1 MYRLLFV
8 FILTLFGFS
17 ILSCQKVEEPE
28 QEVIVVRI
36 PPLTDPD
43 LSYGENLC
51 FFDAWLHPHPEID
64 FKKLDC
70 SRWRDNYPNY
80 DGYLQ
85 VKLDEHGNL
94 ILNSTPTG
102 NISDPTRLT
111 TLLAEFFEERREA
124 NVFTP
129 NGQNIEKTVGL
140 KLPAT
145 AKYSD
150 LITVARAVK
159 ESGADPIILLLDK
172 NTPMLTI
179 PTED

>member
-1 MYRLLFV
+1 MYRVFFV
-8 FILTLFGFS
+8 FTLTLFGFS
-17 ILSCQKVEEPE
+17 ILSCQTAEAPE

-36 PPLTDPD
+36 PPFVDPD

-64 FKKLDC
+64 LKKLDC
-70 SRWRDNYPNY
+70 RGWKDNYPNY

-85 VKLDEHGNL
+85 VNLDEQGNL
-94 ILNSTPTG
+94 TLNSTSTG
-102 NISDPTRLT
+102 NISDTSRLT
-111 TLLAEFFEERREA
+111 MVLVKLFEERREA

-140 KLPAT
+140 KLSAT

-150 LITVARAVK
+150 LITIARAVK
-159 ESGADPIILLLDK
+159 ESGAEPIILLLDK
-172 NTPMLTI
+172 NTPVLTL
-179 PTED
+179 PVEN